1 MSETRVKIQ
10 SIVENQLPD
19 FVAEENPLLVEFLKQ
34 YYISQEYPSGT
45 TDLVSNLDKYIKL
58 DEIFKNVNTC
68 ILAADISYNDTTIT
82 VSTSTDKNGNI
93 LTGTKGFPDKY
104 GILKIDDEIIGDTPS
119 DELARRLFSLEG
131 VAGIHLNSNMITVKS
146 DGSELSI
153 EELIETISDL
163 HIFYNDGI
171 EVANDD
177 EKVDLDT

>member
-1 MSETRVKIQ
+1 MGQPINVVFTRSSK
-10 SIVENQLPD
+10 P
-19 FVAEENPLLVEFLKQ
+19 
-34 YYISQEYPSGT
+34 
-45 TDLVSNLDKYIKL
+45 
-58 DEIFKNVNTC
+58 EIYRFE
-68 ILAADISYNDTTIT
+68 
-82 VSTSTDKNGNI
+82 GNRC
-93 LTGTKGFPDKY
+93 LTGMDHERFQV
-104 GILKIDDEIIGDTPS
+104 DDEIIGDTPS

-163 HIFYNDGI
+163 HIFYNDGM

>member
-1 MSETRVKIQ
+1 MYST
-10 SIVENQLPD
+10 
-19 FVAEENPLLVEFLKQ
+19 F
-34 YYISQEYPSGT
+34 
-45 TDLVSNLDKYIKL
+45 NL
-58 DEIFKNVNTC
+58 
-68 ILAADISYNDTTIT
+68 
-82 VSTSTDKNGNI
+82 G
-93 LTGTKGFPDKY
+93 
-104 GILKIDDEIIGDTPS
+104 IGDTPS

>member
-1 MSETRVKIQ
+1 MGQPINVVLTHSSK
-10 SIVENQLPD
+10 P
-19 FVAEENPLLVEFLKQ
+19 
-34 YYISQEYPSGT
+34 
-45 TDLVSNLDKYIKL
+45 
-58 DEIFKNVNTC
+58 EIYRFEVNRC
-68 ILAADISYNDTTIT
+68 
-82 VSTSTDKNGNI
+82 
-93 LTGTKGFPDKY
+93 LTGMDHERFQV
-104 GILKIDDEIIGDTPS
+104 DDEIIGDTPS

-163 HIFYNDGI
+163 HIFYNDGM

>member
-1 MSETRVKIQ
+1 MGQPINVVFTRSSK
-10 SIVENQLPD
+10 P
-19 FVAEENPLLVEFLKQ
+19 
-34 YYISQEYPSGT
+34 
-45 TDLVSNLDKYIKL
+45 
-58 DEIFKNVNTC
+58 EIYRFEVNRC
-68 ILAADISYNDTTIT
+68 
-82 VSTSTDKNGNI
+82 
-93 LTGTKGFPDKY
+93 LTGMDHERFQV
-104 GILKIDDEIIGDTPS
+104 DDEIIGDIPS
-119 DELARRLFSLEG
+119 DDLAMRLFSLEG

>member
-1 MSETRVKIQ
+1 MGRPINVVFTRSSK
-10 SIVENQLPD
+10 P
-19 FVAEENPLLVEFLKQ
+19 
-34 YYISQEYPSGT
+34 
-45 TDLVSNLDKYIKL
+45 
-58 DEIFKNVNTC
+58 EIYRFEVNRC
-68 ILAADISYNDTTIT
+68 
-82 VSTSTDKNGNI
+82 
-93 LTGTKGFPDKY
+93 LTGMDHERFQV
-104 GILKIDDEIIGDTPS
+104 DDEIIGDTPS

-163 HIFYNDGI
+163 HIFYNDGM

>member
-1 MSETRVKIQ
+1 MGQPINVVITRSSK
-10 SIVENQLPD
+10 P
-19 FVAEENPLLVEFLKQ
+19 
-34 YYISQEYPSGT
+34 
-45 TDLVSNLDKYIKL
+45 
-58 DEIFKNVNTC
+58 EIYRFEVNRC
-68 ILAADISYNDTTIT
+68 
-82 VSTSTDKNGNI
+82 
-93 LTGTKGFPDKY
+93 LTGMDHERFQV
-104 GILKIDDEIIGDTPS
+104 DDEIIGDTPS

>member
-1 MSETRVKIQ
+1 MGQPINVVFTR
-10 SIVENQLPD
+10 SS
-19 FVAEENPLLVEFLKQ
+19 KQ
-34 YYISQEYPSGT
+34 
-45 TDLVSNLDKYIKL
+45 
-58 DEIFKNVNTC
+58 EIYRFEVNRC
-68 ILAADISYNDTTIT
+68 
-82 VSTSTDKNGNI
+82 
-93 LTGTKGFPDKY
+93 LTGMDHERFQV
-104 GILKIDDEIIGDTPS
+104 DDEIIGDTPS

-163 HIFYNDGI
+163 HIFYNDGM

>member
-1 MSETRVKIQ
+1 MGQPISVVFTRSSK
-10 SIVENQLPD
+10 PD
-19 FVAEENPLLVEFLKQ
+19 IYRFE
-34 YYISQEYPSGT
+34 
-45 TDLVSNLDKYIKL
+45 
-58 DEIFKNVNTC
+58 VNRC
-68 ILAADISYNDTTIT
+68 
-82 VSTSTDKNGNI
+82 
-93 LTGTKGFPDKY
+93 LTGMDHERFQV
-104 GILKIDDEIIGDTPS
+104 DDEIIGDTPS

-163 HIFYNDGI
+163 HIFYNDGM

>member
-1 MSETRVKIQ
+1 MGQPINVVFTRSSK
-10 SIVENQLPD
+10 P
-19 FVAEENPLLVEFLKQ
+19 
-34 YYISQEYPSGT
+34 
-45 TDLVSNLDKYIKL
+45 
-58 DEIFKNVNTC
+58 EIYRFEVNRC
-68 ILAADISYNDTTIT
+68 
-82 VSTSTDKNGNI
+82 
-93 LTGTKGFPDKY
+93 LTGMDHERFQV
-104 GILKIDDEIIGDTPS
+104 DDEIIGDPPS

-131 VAGIHLNSNMITVKS
+131 VTGIHLNSNMITVKS

>member
-1 MSETRVKIQ
+1 MGQPINVVFTRSSK
-10 SIVENQLPD
+10 P
-19 FVAEENPLLVEFLKQ
+19 
-34 YYISQEYPSGT
+34 
-45 TDLVSNLDKYIKL
+45 
-58 DEIFKNVNTC
+58 EIYRFEVNRC
-68 ILAADISYNDTTIT
+68 
-82 VSTSTDKNGNI
+82 
-93 LTGTKGFPDKY
+93 LTGMDHERFQV
-104 GILKIDDEIIGDTPS
+104 DDEIIGDTPS
-119 DELARRLFSLEG
+119 DELARRLFSLAG